1 MIKNI
6 LNVVEIDRTRKV
18 VERRGET
25 SFYNN
30 YPNRYKDPEEEGFIQ
45 IDKQLLQPKHQ
56 LKNQY
61 KFPFRYDLN
70 RSVALWQSFPQL
82 VVR

>member
-1 MIKNI
+1 M
-6 LNVVEIDRTRKV
+6 VGIDRTRKV

-30 YPNRYKDPEEEGFIQ
+30 YPNRHKDPKEESFIQ
-45 IDKQLLQPKHQ
+45 INKQSLQPKHQ
-56 LKNQY
+56 LKNRY

-70 RSVALWQSFPQL
+70 RSAVPWQSFLQL